1 MCFSSSRD
9 REQSRFF
16 ALFLFI
22 FFFFFLKTTEK
33 SRRHPAKRTPI
44 FFTLILLLLCVDYTP
59 PLLLLPHSLVP
70 LSRNRNRIHITLTA
84 LSIWERK
91 KNRRSKLK
99 DNFCTSLL
107 DFLFLSSAPTKR
119 RAQLFFIAINYF
131 LLVRSRLL
139 TYTHKHVHL
148 HADLCACTLNWTH
161 DEREKPNTINQF
173 INQRFFCAA
182 SLFAFRDRNR

>member
-22 FFFFFLKTTEK
+22 FSKTTEK

-44 FFTLILLLLCVDYTP
+44 FFTLILLLLLCVDYMP
-59 PLLLLPHSLVP
+59 PLLLLPLSLSP
-70 LSRNRNRIHITLTA
+70 RRSHAIETGFTSHLLHYRSKR
-84 LSIWERK
+84 EK

-107 DFLFLSSAPTKR
+107 DFLLFLSSSPTKR

-139 TYTHKHVHL
+139 TYTHVHL
-148 HADLCACTLNWTH
+148 HADLCACTLN
-161 DEREKPNTINQF
+161 
-173 INQRFFCAA
+173 
-182 SLFAFRDRNR
+182 